1 MRETRIIM
9 GMPVTVEIAVGTVE
23 KDAGKNHI
31 DFKSVM
37 DEVFDY
43 FVSVDEKFSTYKET
57 SEISA
62 INAGKL
68 ESADYSEV
76 MKEIFLLSE
85 KTKSET
91 AGYFDIVNRQ
101 GKYDP
106 SGIVK
111 GWAIWNAG
119 KILHRRGVEN
129 FFVDAGGDVQTAGL
143 KSSDKDGKGGAWS
156 AWSVGIADPFAKNYG
171 GTAMTGAPSTVV
183 KVIRVSGG
191 EGVATSGTAIRGQ
204 HIYNPHKKST
214 DNGIYDIVSLTV
226 IGPNI
231 YEADRFA
238 TAAFAMGRRGIEFIE
253 NIRLDAGKKLEGYM
267 IDKDGIAVMTSGF
280 EKYVIYE

>member
-1 MRETRIIM
+1 MR
-9 GMPVTVEIAVGTVE
+9 
-23 KDAGKNHI
+23 
-31 DFKSVM
+31 
-37 DEVFDY
+37 EVFDY
-43 FVSVDEKFSTYKET
+43 FMYVDEKFSTYKST

-62 INAGKL
+62 INAGTL
-68 ESADYSEV
+68 APADYSDD
-76 MKEIFLLSE
+76 MKEIFMLAE

-91 AGYFDIVNRQ
+91 DGYFDIINRQ

-119 KILHRRGVEN
+119 KILQRRGIEN

-143 KSSDKDGKGGAWS
+143 KSGDKNSTGEK
-156 AWSVGIADPFAKNYG
+156 WSVGIADPFVGHYDK
-171 GTAMTGAPSTVV
+171 VV
-183 KVIRVSGG
+183 KVVQVSG

-204 HIYNPHKKST
+204 HIYNPHKKRNEK
-214 DNGIYDIVSLTV
+214 DDGIYDIVSLTV

-253 NIRLDAGKKLEGYM
+253 SIESLEGYM
-267 IDKDGIAVMTSGF
+267 IDKDGMAVMTSGF
-280 EKYVIYE
+280 EKYVAG